1 MITVNVSAK
10 EQAKFQKQIKELIA
24 VSDKPVEGIMRDQGR
39 LLCKDL
45 SFHTDRYGHDK
56 FVFEKHKKDT
66 EETINAIYKDAELL
80 VDLAL
85 KKFDART
92 AQRFTQY
99 ITSGDPLKIQQ
110 VSDAIYGKGKAIAM
124 TWDNGAAHRR
134 WKTSKRKPF
143 IILIKG
149 AKKKATYINKKKA
162 LIGNAKAG
170 WARAAVQIG
179 GAANPTR
186 GIPAWAKKKSHL
198 TKGLGL
204 VSGAKYKT
212 NITVANY
219 SKYGMSKGA
228 LSQAFRVRIQTMQQ
242 QVIRIIKASHKKSQA
257 KYR

>member
-10 EQAKFQKQIKELIA
+10 EQAKFQMQVKELIA
-24 VSDKPVEGIMRDQGR
+24 VSDKPVEEIMRDQGR

-45 SFHTDRYGHDK
+45 SFHTDRYGHGK
-56 FVFEKHKKDT
+56 FVLEKHKKDT
-66 EETINAIYKDAELL
+66 ADTINAIYKDAEAL
-80 VDLAL
+80 VALAT
-85 KKFDART
+85 KKFNART

-99 ITSGDPLKIQQ
+99 LSSGDVGKIQQ
-110 VSDAIYGKGKAIAM
+110 VSDAIYGKGKATAM

-134 WKTSKRKPF
+134 WKSSKHKPF
-143 IILIKG
+143 IVLVNG
-149 AKKKATYINKKKA
+149 TKKKATYIRKKQA

-186 GIPAWAKKKSHL
+186 GIPAWAKKKSHK

-204 VSGAKYKT
+204 VTGEKYKT

-219 SKYGMSKGA
+219 SKYGMKKSA
-228 LSQAFRVRIQTMQQ
+228 LSQAFRVRIQTMQK
-242 QVIRIIKASHKKSQA
+242 QVIRIIKASHRKSKS
-257 KYR
+257 KYG